1 MDISDMRTE
10 YEPEELRRSS
20 LADDPF
26 RQFTAWFEEAN
37 EAKVIEPNA
46 FSLATANANGAPA
59 LRTVLLKY
67 YDTNGFVFFTNY
79 ESAKARDITENSAV
93 CMLFPWLALHR
104 QVIIKGT
111 AAKIS
116 STDSLKYFLK
126 RPRDSQLGAW
136 ISQQSSVIS
145 SRSVLE
151 SKLAEIK
158 NRFSRGD
165 ISLPPFWGGFQI
177 RPASFEFWQG
187 GRSRIHD
194 RFFYERAED
203 DAWTIERLSP

>member
-1 MDISDMRTE
+1 MRTD
-10 YEPEELRRSS
+10 YRPEELRRSS

-26 RQFTAWFEEAN
+26 EQFTHWFEQAN
-37 EAKVIEPNA
+37 ETKVIEPNA
-46 FSLATANANGAPA
+46 FSLATANSDGVPA

-67 YDTNGFVFFTNY
+67 YDSDGFVFFTNY
-79 ESAKARDITENSAV
+79 ESAKAQDIAENPAV
-93 CMLFPWLALHR
+93 CMMFPWLAMHR
-104 QVIIKGT
+104 QVIIKGV
-111 AAKIS
+111 ASKIS
-116 STDSLKYFLK
+116 SKDSLKYFLK

-158 NRFSRGD
+158 NRFSHGD

-177 RPASFEFWQG
+177 RPSSFEFWQG
-187 GRSRIHD
+187 GPNRIHD
-194 RFFYERAED
+194 RFLYQPAGD
-203 DAWTIERLSP
+203 DEPWSIKRLSP

>member
-10 YEPEELRRSS
+10 YEPEELRRSF

-26 RQFTAWFEEAN
+26 EQFTTWFEQAN
-37 EAKVIEPNA
+37 QAKVIEPNA
-46 FSLATANANGAPA
+46 FSLATANANAAPA

-67 YDTNGFVFFTNY
+67 YDTDGFVFFTNY
-79 ESAKARDITENSAV
+79 ESAKARDIAENSAV

-116 STDSLKYFLK
+116 SKDSLKYFLK

-136 ISQQSSVIS
+136 ISQQSTVIS

-187 GRSRIHD
+187 GPNRLHD
-194 RFFYERAED
+194 RFLYERPDEG
-203 DAWTIERLSP
+203 AWSIQRLSP